1 MSQLTEFPDL
11 VKAREQAAEWI
22 SRLGRGLDAAEQA
35 EFRRWRASPA
45 NARALQELS
54 ALWRDLDVLKELT
67 SVFPVPP
74 AKAPVARARKW
85 RPAIAAVLLLAMV
98 GAGVLV
104 QRQFLART
112 PAAASTQVTDYS
124 TAVGEQRNV
133 SLADGSV
140 MAINTGSLVQV
151 VSLGR
156 QSRELR
162 LVRGEAHFMVAHDPT
177 RPFRVSAAGQVV
189 QAVGTAFDVQL
200 LEDGALEVVVSEGH
214 VKLLS
219 RDGAVSDLTRGQ
231 VMRIDANGA
240 ARVTQMDDD
249 AIASRLAWRSGMLEF
264 DGQTL
269 AEVLNEFSRYT
280 ATRLVVADPALQ
292 QVRIG
297 GYFAAGDIEALREAL
312 RVNFGVESTREA
324 DGIVYI
330 GSRRSSAAVQ

>member
-11 VKAREQAAEWI
+11 AKAREQAAEWI

-74 AKAPVARARKW
+74 TKAPLARARSW

-98 GAGVLV
+98 GVGVLV
-104 QRQFLART
+104 QRQFLARQ
-112 PAAASTQVTDYS
+112 PAANTTPVTDYS

-133 SLADGSV
+133 PLADGSV

-219 RDGAVSDLTRGQ
+219 RDGAVGDLTRGQ
-231 VMRIDANGA
+231 MMRISANGTA
-240 ARVTQMDDD
+240 HVTQMDDD
-249 AIASRLAWRSGMLEF
+249 AIASRLAWRSGMLVF

-269 AEVLNEFSRYT
+269 AEVLTEFSRYT
-280 ATRLVVADPALQ
+280 ATRLVIADPALQ

-297 GYFAAGDIEALREAL
+297 GYFAAGDIDALREAL
-312 RVNFGVESTREA
+312 RANFGVESTRGA
-324 DGIVYI
+324 DDVVYI
-330 GSRRSSAAVQ
+330 GSRRNSAAAR